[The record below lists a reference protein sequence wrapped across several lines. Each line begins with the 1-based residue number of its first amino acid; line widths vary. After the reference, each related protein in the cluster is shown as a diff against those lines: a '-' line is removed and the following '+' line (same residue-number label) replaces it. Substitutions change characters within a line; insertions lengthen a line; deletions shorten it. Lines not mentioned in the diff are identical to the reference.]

1 MGLDERDLQ
10 AIERETQIIGRQIFG
25 RLRVQ
30 PPPTFSLDWWDERIL
45 ERCMHDEA
53 LKVQMFRFID
63 VLPALQGPEEVVRH
77 LREYFLG
84 DDALLPPIARWGLH
98 LAGAPSPAAA
108 LIAQAVRRGVGRMA
122 QRFVAGATPDEAA
135 AAIQRLRERR
145 LGFTVD
151 ILGEATLSEAEAA
164 SYQQRYLDLVEGL
177 AARAAAW
184 EAVPLVDEGPA
195 GPVSRVNVSV
205 KLTALYSQ
213 CDPID
218 PEGSAAAIQE
228 RLRPILRAARRA
240 GAHVTVD
247 MEHHD
252 VKDLTLR
259 TFQELLLE
267 EEFRDYPE
275 YGIAI
280 QAYLRE
286 TEQDLAVLADW
297 ARSRGTPVGV
307 RLVKGA
313 YWDFEVAGAQQ
324 RGWPVPVF
332 TEKWQTDASFEHCL
346 LYLLAH
352 ADYLRPAVGTHNIR
366 SIAFAQAAARHL
378 GLPERAVEFQVL
390 HGMGDPIQD
399 ALVGMGQ
406 RVRVYAPYG
415 ELLPGMSYLVRRL
428 LENTANES
436 FLRQSF
442 TEHVAEE
449 ELLRSPHPPTTFH
462 RPALSP
468 PPGPSPPEAGKPPIP
483 AFKNEPDF
491 DFSWPEVRAAMR
503 DALKR
508 VRRRL
513 GRRHPVVIG
522 GDPVTTA
529 GEIASVNPSHPT
541 ELVGLA
547 GRAGLA
553 EADQAVAAAR
563 AAWPA
568 WAATPP
574 AERARVLLRAAEIL
588 RERRAELAA
597 WEVLEA
603 GKPWREAEAD
613 VAESIDYCEYYARE
627 MLRLAPFRRLADL
640 PGEVNEYGY
649 RPRGVAAVI
658 APWNFPLAILAGMT
672 TAALV
677 AGNTVIMKPAEQTS
691 VLAALFHA
699 ILLEAGAPPG
709 AVHFLPGIGGEAGA
723 HLVAH
728 RDVDLVAFTG
738 SRAVG
743 LRIAEVAGET
753 REGQRGVKQV
763 VLEMGG
769 KNAIIVDDD
778 ADLDEAVRGV
788 ATSAFGYAGQ
798 KCSACSRAIV
808 LAPMAEAFLSR
819 LVEAA
824 RSLRVGPAEAPGAFV
839 GPLIDAEARKR
850 VLARIAAGRRE
861 ARPVLEVDVG
871 PLGDGYFVAP
881 TVFTDVP
888 ARSDLAQEE
897 IFGPVLAVMTARDFD
912 EAMALANG
920 TAYALTGGIYSRSP
934 SRIERARCEF
944 AAGNLY
950 INRKITGA
958 RVGLQPFGG
967 FRMSGIGSKAGG
979 PDYLLQF
986 LEPQTVTENTMRRG
1000 FVPSLPR
1007 QA

>member
-30 PPPTFSLDWWDERIL
+30 PPPAFSLDWWDDRIL

-84 DDALLPPIARWGLH
+84 DDSLLPPIARWGLH
-98 LAGAPSPAAA
+98 LAGAPSPAAP

-122 QRFVAGATPDEAA
+122 QRFVAGATPDEAS
-135 AAIQRLRERR
+135 AAIRRLRERR

-164 SYQQRYLDLVEGL
+164 GYQQRYLELVEGL
-177 AARAAAW
+177 AARAASW
-184 EAVPLVDEGPA
+184 EPVPLVEEGPA
-195 GPVSRVNVSV
+195 GPIPRVNVSV

-218 PEGSAAAIQE
+218 PEGSGTAIKE

-259 TFQELLLE
+259 TFQDLLLE
-267 EEFRDYPE
+267 DEFHDYPE

-280 QAYLRE
+280 QAYLRGAE
-286 TEQDLAVLADW
+286 GDLAALAEW

-313 YWDFEVAGAQQ
+313 YWDFEMAVAQQ

-332 TEKWQTDASFEHCL
+332 TEKSQTDASFERCL
-346 LYLLAH
+346 LYLLAQ
-352 ADYLRPAVGTHNIR
+352 ADHLRPAVATHNIR
-366 SIAFAQAAARHL
+366 SLAFSLAAARHL
-378 GLPERAVEFQVL
+378 GLPDRSVEFQVL
-390 HGMGDPIQD
+390 HGMSDPIQE
-399 ALVGMGQ
+399 ALAGTGQ
-406 RVRVYAPYG
+406 RVRVYVPYG

-449 ELLRSPHPPTTFH
+449 ELLRPPRPQPTSPPTPTA
-462 RPALSP
+462 ALLISP
-468 PPGPSPPEAGKPPIP
+468 TPGPRPPVP
-483 AFKNEPDF
+483 AFRNEPDW
-491 DFSWPEVRAAMR
+491 DFGRAEVRAAMR

-522 GDPVTTA
+522 GDTVTTA
-529 GEIASVNPSHPT
+529 GEIASVNPSHPS
-541 ELVGLA
+541 EVVGLA
-547 GRAGLA
+547 GRAGIA

-563 AAWPA
+563 AAWPS
-568 WAATPP
+568 WGATPP
-574 AERARVLLRAAEIL
+574 ADRAGVLFRAAEIL

-613 VAESIDYCEYYARE
+613 VAEAIDYCEYYARE

-677 AGNTVIMKPAEQTS
+677 AGNAVIMKPAEQTP
-691 VLAALFHA
+691 VVAALFHA

-709 AVHFLPGIGGEAGA
+709 AVHYLPGIGEEAGA
-723 HLVAH
+723 RLVAH
-728 RDVDLVAFTG
+728 PDVDLIAFTG
-738 SRAVG
+738 SRTVG

-753 REGQRGVKQV
+753 REGQRGVKKV
-763 VLEMGG
+763 ILEMGG
-769 KNAIIVDDD
+769 KNAVIVDDD
-778 ADLDEAVRGV
+778 ADLDEAVRAV

-798 KCSACSRAIV
+798 KCSACSRAVV
-808 LAPMAEAFLSR
+808 LEAIAGAFLSR
-819 LVEAA
+819 LVEAG
-824 RSLRVGPAEAPGAFV
+824 RSLRVGPTEVPGTFV
-839 GPLIDAEARKR
+839 GPLIDAEAKER
-850 VLARIAAGRRE
+850 VLGRIAAGRRE
-861 ARPVLEVDVG
+861 ARPVLEGDVSR
-871 PLGDGYFVAP
+871 LGEGYFVAP
-881 TVFTDVP
+881 TVFADVP

-897 IFGPVLAVMTARDFD
+897 IFGPVLAVLVARHFD
-912 EAMALANG
+912 EALALANG

-934 SRIERARCEF
+934 SRIERARREF
-944 AAGNLY
+944 AVGNLY

-986 LEPQTVTENTMRRG
+986 LEPQTISENTMRRG
-1000 FVPSLPR
+1000 FAPSLPR